1 MNDTDF
7 PEYGRQ
13 CELLTPWRGYHRGT
27 IVGLNGYR
35 FIIEAYFDIVSDNL
49 SAFIGNAM
57 TLCGY
62 EIRFMLYGASNP
74 GQYSFI
80 SRSLKTLMS
89 SMVFLQFQQSGVNA
103 FSL

>member
-35 FIIEAYFDIVSDNL
+35 FISEVSSGARIELYEDEIEFD
-49 SAFIGNAM
+49 
-57 TLCGY
+57 
-62 EIRFMLYGASNP
+62 
-74 GQYSFI
+74 
-80 SRSLKTLMS
+80 
-89 SMVFLQFQQSGVNA
+89 
-103 FSL
+103 

>member
-35 FIIEAYFDIVSDNL
+35 FIIEGKEKIAS
-49 SAFIGNAM
+49 S
-57 TLCGY
+57 LCS
-62 EIRFMLYGASNP
+62 LA
-74 GQYSFI
+74 
-80 SRSLKTLMS
+80 SLKSCL
-89 SMVFLQFQQSGVNA
+89 
-103 FSL
+103 